1 MADKL
6 KCMDRVSLQATEK
19 RMNETHS
26 FDRQISYHPPSVA
39 FMTTVNHYT
48 SSSMQEQGE
57 FSFLVLTEG
66 LYVERIFP

>member
-6 KCMDRVSLQATEK
+6 KCIDRVPISAIEK

-26 FDRQISYHPPSVA
+26 FDKQISYHPPSAVFA
-39 FMTTVNHYT
+39 TTVNHYT